1 MGDGV
6 GVGEGSWRRPQASP
20 RVTGDFP
27 PALGAW
33 GSRGHKVT
41 APLPPCGTPPWAFSV
56 HFLRS
61 PGTPPHSLSFRPA
74 LPPPTLG
81 ISVPALLWLTKGD
94 LGQADT
100 LRPLNSER
108 ERISHPE
115 DKEMQVLS
123 QSQPPQQPIQFRAGG
138 RQRGGHQSLG
148 VAGTLPTRLT
158 VGLKDGSPHPA
169 GCSPTASPRRSG
181 AGTRP
186 LLWGVQGRGRESRAP
201 RW

>member
-1 MGDGV
+1 MGEPG
-6 GVGEGSWRRPQASP
+6 
-20 RVTGDFP
+20 T
-27 PALGAW
+27 
-33 GSRGHKVT
+33 RGH
-41 APLPPCGTPPWAFSV
+41 APLPPCGSPHWALSV

-61 PGTPPHSLSFRPA
+61 PGAPPRSLSFRPA

-81 ISVPALLWLTKGD
+81 ISIPALLWLTKGD

-115 DKEMQVLS
+115 NKEMQVLS
-123 QSQPPQQPIQFRAGG
+123 QSQPPPQPIQFRAGG
-138 RQRGGHQSLG
+138 RQRGGHQSSG
-148 VAGTLPTRLT
+148 VAGTWPTRLT
-158 VGLKDGSPHPA
+158 VGLKDGRPHPA
-169 GCSPTASPRRSG
+169 GCSPTASPHRSG

-186 LLWGVQGRGRESRAP
+186 LLRGVQGRGWESRAP